1 MLDIDRTH
9 YQEGQFAMLFI
20 PRLNRVDKW
29 TLCSMHFYAL
39 KQAVPQNVTVIQMY
53 GFHYPSN
60 VDRRE
65 I

>member
-1 MLDIDRTH
+1 MLYIDRTH

-20 PRLNRVDKW
+20 PRLNNN
-29 TLCSMHFYAL
+29 LYAL
-39 KQAVPQNVTVIQMY
+39 KQAVPQNVRVIQMY
-53 GFHYPSN
+53 GFHYLSN